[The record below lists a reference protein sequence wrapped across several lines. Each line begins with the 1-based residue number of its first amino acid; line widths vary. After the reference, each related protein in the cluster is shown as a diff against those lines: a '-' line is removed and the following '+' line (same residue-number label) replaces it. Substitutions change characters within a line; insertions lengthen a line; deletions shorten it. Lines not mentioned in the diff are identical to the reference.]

1 MIELYLSQNNNN
13 KNDAYGKYY
22 PRVSY
27 KQTMNIHDMAVH
39 MAEHNTPF
47 SEGTIEGILRDFV
60 KCVREQTLNG
70 NTVKVDN
77 LAIFKVSVMG
87 NGCKELYDSAT
98 DKTISAS
105 IGTLAKT
112 DKTGPA
118 VQSLKLLAQ
127 ATGEYTREELNKDG
141 KLGWTDKAA
150 AEIAA
155 VKAAAMGGNSGGS
168 PSGGSGES
176 NSGSQN
182 GGSQNGDTQSGG
194 DNSGSQS
201 SQQGE
206 QGQQGNQN
214 QQSGYALTIATS
226 GSGSATVTHDGNTLT
241 SGAIL
246 NEDDEV
252 EISITPAEGKVP
264 TASINSSPLELTED
278 NGVYTGSFAMPGQAS
293 ALVISTGVSGDGGDG
308 GEGLDKD

>member
-1 MIELYLSQNNNN
+1 MIELYISQNNNSQSE
-13 KNDAYGKYY
+13 AYGKYY

-77 LAIFKVSVMG
+77 LAIFKVSVIG
-87 NGCKELYDSAT
+87 NGCKELYDADL
-98 DKTISAS
+98 DKTITAS
-105 IGTLAKT
+105 IGTIGKN

-118 VQSLKLLAQ
+118 VNSLKLLAQ

-150 AEIAA
+150 AEILAA
-155 VKAAAMGGNSGGS
+155 KNAANGGSSGGS
-168 PSGGSGES
+168 SQGSG
-176 NSGSQN
+176 SGSEGGNGGQSQGGN
-182 GGSQNGDTQSGG
+182 GGSSTGSETAQS
-194 DNSGSQS
+194 
-201 SQQGE
+201 
-206 QGQQGNQN
+206 
-214 QQSGYALTIATS
+214 YALTISKS
-226 GSGSATVTHDGNTLT
+226 GSGSASVTKGGNAVN
-241 SGAIL
+241 SGASL

-252 EISITPAEGKVP
+252 EISITPAEGQVP
-264 TASINSSPLELTED
+264 TASINGSSIELTED
-278 NGVYTGSFAMPGQAS
+278 GGVYSGSFAMPGQAS
-293 ALVISTGVSGDGGDG
+293 TLVINTGTTGGGDDYNPIDTG
-308 GEGLDKD
+308 N

>member
-1 MIELYLSQNNNN
+1 MIELYISQN
-13 KNDAYGKYY
+13 KNTASEAYGKYY

-27 KQTMNIHDMAVH
+27 KQTMGIHEMAVH

-77 LAIFKVSVMG
+77 LAIFKVSVIG
-87 NGCKELYDSAT
+87 NGCKELYDPAT
-98 DKTISAS
+98 DKTITAS
-105 IGTLAKT
+105 IGTLART

-118 VQSLKLLAQ
+118 VHSLKLLAQ

-155 VKAAAMGGNSGGS
+155 VKAAAQGGASPSPSQGGEQGGNGGGS
-168 PSGGSGES
+168 ESGNGGSGS
-176 NSGSQN
+176 NTNGGASGS
-182 GGSQNGDTQSGG
+182 
-194 DNSGSQS
+194 
-201 SQQGE
+201 GE
-206 QGQQGNQN
+206 QNQPT
-214 QQSGYALTIATS
+214 GFALTISTS
-226 GSGSATVTHDGNTLT
+226 GSGSATISHDGNAVT
-241 SGAIL
+241 SGASL

-252 EISITPAEGKVP
+252 EISITPAEDQVP
-264 TASINSSPLELTED
+264 TATLNGSDVELTESD
-278 NGVYTGSFAMPGQAS
+278 GVYTGNFAMPAQAS
-293 ALVISTGVSGDGGDG
+293 TLVINTGTAEGDDG
-308 GEGLDKD
+308 FDKD

>member
-1 MIELYLSQNNNN
+1 MIELYLTQNNNS
-13 KNDAYGKYY
+13 KNEAYGKHY

-27 KQTMNIHDMAVH
+27 KQTLNIHDMAVH

-60 KCVREQTLNG
+60 KCTREQTLMG

-87 NGCKELYDSAT
+87 NGCEELYDPAT

-105 IGTLAKT
+105 IGTLAKN

-155 VKAAAMGGNSGGS
+155 AKAAA
-168 PSGGSGES
+168 
-176 NSGSQN
+176 
-182 GGSQNGDTQSGG
+182 
-194 DNSGSQS
+194 NSGSQS
-201 SQQGE
+201 SPQSGSQNGS
-206 QGQQGNQN
+206 QSGSQN
-214 QQSGYALTIATS
+214 QPTSYALSIS
-226 GSGSATVTHDGNTLT
+226 INGSGSASVTKDGNAVT
-241 SGAIL
+241 SGTSL

-252 EISITPAEGKVP
+252 AISITPAEGQVP
-264 TASINSSPLELTED
+264 TATINGSSIELTE
-278 NGVYTGSFAMPGQAS
+278 NSGVYTGNFAMPGQAS
-293 ALVISTGVSGDGGDG
+293 SLVINTGSTSGHDDGDD
-308 GEGLDKD
+308 GLDKD

>member
-1 MIELYLSQNNNN
+1 MIELYISQN
-13 KNDAYGKYY
+13 KNTQSEAYGKYY

-77 LAIFKVSVMG
+77 LAIFKVSVIG
-87 NGCKELYDSAT
+87 NGCKELYDADL
-98 DKTISAS
+98 DKTITAS
-105 IGTLAKT
+105 IGSIGRT

-118 VQSLKLLAQ
+118 VNSLKLLAQ

-155 VKAAAMGGNSGGS
+155 AKAAAQGGGS
-168 PSGGSGES
+168 PSPSQGGSSTGSETGG
-176 NSGSQN
+176 NGSQN
-182 GGSQNGDTQSGG
+182 GGTQSGG
-194 DNSGSQS
+194 DNSGSQGA
-201 SQQGE
+201 Q
-206 QGQQGNQN
+206 
-214 QQSGYALTIATS
+214 GYALTIATS
-226 GSGSATVTHDGNTLT
+226 GSGSASVTKGGNAVT
-241 SGAIL
+241 SGSNL

-252 EISITPAEGKVP
+252 EISITPAEGQTP
-264 TASINSSPLELTED
+264 TATLNGSSIELTEND
-278 NGVYTGSFAMPGQAS
+278 GVYTGNFAMPGQAS
-293 ALVISTGVSGDGGDG
+293 TLVINTGSTGGDG
-308 GEGLDKD
+308 GADLDKD

>member
-1 MIELYLSQNNNN
+1 MIELYISQN
-13 KNDAYGKYY
+13 KNTTSEAYGKYY

-77 LAIFKVSVMG
+77 LAIFKVSVIG
-87 NGCKELYDSAT
+87 NGCKELYDADT
-98 DKTISAS
+98 DKTITAS
-105 IGTLAKT
+105 IGSLGKN

-118 VQSLKLLAQ
+118 VNSLKLLAQ

-155 VKAAAMGGNSGGS
+155 AKAAAQGGSSPS
-168 PSGGSGES
+168 PSGGSG
-176 NSGSQN
+176 NDNPSG
-182 GGSQNGDTQSGG
+182 GGSQNQG
-194 DNSGSQS
+194 GSQS
-201 SQQGE
+201 QGSENQGGSQGAQ
-206 QGQQGNQN
+206 
-214 QQSGYALTIATS
+214 GYALTIS
-226 GSGSATVTHDGNTLT
+226 KMGSGSAKVTKDGNAVT
-241 SGAIL
+241 SGASL

-252 EISITPAEGKVP
+252 EISITPAEGTTP
-264 TASINSSPLELTED
+264 SATLNGSSIELTEND
-278 NGVYTGSFAMPGQAS
+278 GVYTGNFAMPAQAAS
-293 ALVISTGVSGDGGDG
+293 LVINTGSASGDSSI
-308 GEGLDKD
+308 

>member
-1 MIELYLSQNNNN
+1 MIELYISQN
-13 KNDAYGKYY
+13 KNTQSEAYGKYY

-77 LAIFKVSVMG
+77 LAIFKVSVIG
-87 NGCKELYDSAT
+87 NGCKQLYDADL
-98 DKTISAS
+98 DKTITAN
-105 IGTLAKT
+105 IGTVGKN

-118 VQSLKLLAQ
+118 VHSLKLLAQ

-141 KLGWTDKAA
+141 KLGWTDKTA
-150 AEIAA
+150 AEIQAA
-155 VKAAAMGGNSGGS
+155 KNAATGGGNSGGS
-168 PSGGSGES
+168 QGSQGSQSQGSEQGGS
-176 NSGSQN
+176 
-182 GGSQNGDTQSGG
+182 QSGG

-201 SQQGE
+201 GQQGE
-206 QGQQGNQN
+206 QNQS
-214 QQSGYALTIATS
+214 SGFALTISTS
-226 GSGSATVTHDGNTLT
+226 GTGTASVTHDGNAVA
-241 SGAIL
+241 SGASL

-264 TASINSSPLELTED
+264 TASVNGSQIELTESE
-278 NGVYTGSFAMPGQAS
+278 GVYSGSFAMPGQAS
-293 ALVISTGVSGDGGDG
+293 SLMINTGTAEGGDSGDGI
-308 GEGLDKD
+308 DKD

>member
-1 MIELYLSQNNNN
+1 MIELYISQN
-13 KNDAYGKYY
+13 KNTQSEAYGKYY

-77 LAIFKVSVMG
+77 LAIFKVSVIG
-87 NGCKELYDSAT
+87 NGCKELYDADL
-98 DKTISAS
+98 DKTITAS
-105 IGTLAKT
+105 IGTIGRN

-118 VQSLKLLAQ
+118 VNSLKLLAQ

-155 VKAAAMGGNSGGS
+155 VKAAAMNGGS
-168 PSGGSGES
+168 SSGSSSESNGGSQ
-176 NSGSQN
+176 NDGSQN
-182 GGSQNGDTQSGG
+182 GGTQNGG
-194 DNSGSQS
+194 DNSGSQ
-201 SQQGE
+201 
-206 QGQQGNQN
+206 GQQGDQN
-214 QQSGYALTIATS
+214 QQSCYALTIATS
-226 GSGSATVTHDGNTLT
+226 GSGTATVTHDGNAVT
-241 SGAIL
+241 SGSTL

-252 EISITPAEGKVP
+252 EISITPAEGQVP

-278 NGVYTGSFAMPGQAS
+278 NGVYTSSFAMPGQAS

>member
-1 MIELYLSQNNNN
+1 MIELYISQN
-13 KNDAYGKYY
+13 KNTQSEAYGKYY

-77 LAIFKVSVMG
+77 LAIFKVSVIG
-87 NGCKELYDSAT
+87 NGCKELYDADL
-98 DKTISAS
+98 DKTITAS
-105 IGTLAKT
+105 IGSIGKT

-118 VQSLKLLAQ
+118 VNSLKLLAQ

-141 KLGWTDKAA
+141 KLSWTDKAA

-155 VKAAAMGGNSGGS
+155 AKAAAQGGGS
-168 PSGGSGES
+168 S
-176 NSGSQN
+176 N
-182 GGSQNGDTQSGG
+182 GGSSTGSETGG
-194 DNSGSQS
+194 NGSQ
-201 SQQGE
+201 G
-206 QGQQGNQN
+206 GNGQN
-214 QQSGYALTIATS
+214 QGGSSTGSETAEGYALSISTI
-226 GSGSATVTHDGNTLT
+226 GSGSASVTKGGNAVA
-241 SGAIL
+241 SGSNL

-252 EISITPAEGKVP
+252 EISITPAEGQMP
-264 TASINSSPLELTED
+264 TATINGSSIELTESE
-278 NGVYTGSFAMPGQAS
+278 GVYSGSFAMPGQAS
-293 ALVISTGVSGDGGDG
+293 SLVINTGGSSGGNGGAD
-308 GEGLDKD
+308 LDKD

>member
-1 MIELYLSQNNNN
+1 MIELYLTQNNNSQS
-13 KNDAYGKYY
+13 DAYGKHY

-27 KQTMNIHDMAVH
+27 KQTLNIHDMAVH

-87 NGCKELYDSAT
+87 NGCTELYDAAVN
-98 DKTISAS
+98 KTITAS

-155 VKAAAMGGNSGGS
+155 AKATANGSQGGS
-168 PSGGSGES
+168 PSGGSGT
-176 NSGSQN
+176 GS
-182 GGSQNGDTQSGG
+182 GGSQSQGG
-194 DNSGSQS
+194 SEGGSQS
-201 SQQGE
+201 
-206 QGQQGNQN
+206 GQQGGDSQGGS
-214 QQSGYALTIATS
+214 QGGSQSEETSFELTISTS
-226 GSGSATVTHDGNTLT
+226 GSGTASVTHDGNAVT
-241 SGAIL
+241 SGDSL

-252 EISITPAEGKVP
+252 EISITPAEDQVP
-264 TASINSSPLELTED
+264 TATLNGSTIELTESE
-278 NGVYTGSFAMPGQAS
+278 GVYTGNFAMPGQAS
-293 ALVISTGVSGDGGDG
+293 TLVINTGAADDDGF
-308 GEGLDKD
+308 DKD

>member
-1 MIELYLSQNNNN
+1 MIELYISQN
-13 KNDAYGKYY
+13 KIVGSAAYGKYY

-77 LAIFKVSVMG
+77 LAIFKVSVIG
-87 NGCKELYDSAT
+87 NGCKELYDPT
-98 DKTISAS
+98 LDKTITAS
-105 IGTLAKT
+105 IGTVGKN

-118 VQSLKLLAQ
+118 VNSLKLLAQ

-150 AEIAA
+150 AEILAA
-155 VKAAAMGGNSGGS
+155 KTAAQGGGNGGGSSSGSGTEGGGNSGGS
-168 PSGGSGES
+168 GQSEQGS
-176 NSGSQN
+176 
-182 GGSQNGDTQSGG
+182 
-194 DNSGSQS
+194 
-201 SQQGE
+201 
-206 QGQQGNQN
+206 QGQQTT
-214 QQSGYALTIATS
+214 STYALTISRT
-226 GSGSATVTHDGNTLT
+226 GVGSATVTKDGNAVT
-241 SGAIL
+241 SGTSL

-252 EISITPAEGKVP
+252 EISITPAEGQVP
-264 TASINSSPLELTED
+264 TATVNGSEIELTED
-278 NGVYTGSFAMPGQAS
+278 NGVYSGSFAMPGQAS
-293 ALVISTGVSGDGGDG
+293 TLIINT
-308 GEGLDKD
+308 GEGEDDDYDPNA

>member
-1 MIELYLSQNNNN
+1 MIELYISQN
-13 KNDAYGKYY
+13 KNTQSEAYGKYY

-77 LAIFKVSVMG
+77 LAIFKVSVIG
-87 NGCKELYDSAT
+87 NGCKELYDADL
-98 DKTISAS
+98 DKTITAS
-105 IGTLAKT
+105 IGTIGRN

-118 VQSLKLLAQ
+118 VHSLKLLAQ

-155 VKAAAMGGNSGGS
+155 VKTAANGNSGGS

-176 NSGSQN
+176 NGGSQN
-182 GGSQNGDTQSGG
+182 GGSQNGGSQGGG

-201 SQQGE
+201 GQQGE
-206 QGQQGNQN
+206 QGQQG
-214 QQSGYALTIATS
+214 QQGAQGYALTISTS
-226 GSGSATVTHDGNTLT
+226 GSGSASVTKNGNAVT
-241 SGAIL
+241 SGDSL

-252 EISITPAEGKVP
+252 EISITPATGQVP
-264 TASINSSPLELTED
+264 TATLNGSEIELTESE
-278 NGVYTGSFAMPGQAS
+278 GVYSGNFAMPAEAS
-293 ALVISTGVSGDGGDG
+293 TLVINTGTASGDD
-308 GEGLDKD
+308 GLDKD